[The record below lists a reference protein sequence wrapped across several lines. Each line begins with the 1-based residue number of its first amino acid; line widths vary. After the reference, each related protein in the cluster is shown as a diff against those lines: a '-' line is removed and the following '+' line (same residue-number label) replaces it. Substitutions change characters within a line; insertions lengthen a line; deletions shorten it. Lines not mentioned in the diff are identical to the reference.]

1 MRSKMNIPSNTH
13 CHSTKKYH
21 ENMLKYHK
29 IKSTRKLIRNT
40 AIDED
45 KLTKLIDSLVEK

>member
-1 MRSKMNIPSNTH
+1 MNMTPNTH
-13 CHSTKKYH
+13 SHNTRKYN

-29 IKSTRKLIRNT
+29 IKSERTLIRNT

-45 KLTKLIDSLVEK
+45 KLTKLIDSLVQK